1 MKSLASLLPLLLL
14 LIGCQQTPAPISKK
28 ASATATPLQVT
39 QKGDPFGEYWYQGKA
54 ELTSYD
60 LKQSRYG
67 EIHQGEAVMIFVTED
82 FSKSKQVK
90 LDNPSRSPKDKS
102 SVLKLNF
109 TRNFNTG
116 IYPYSTMQSVFTPID
131 QQRYPNSF
139 KVTTT
144 SQDWCGH
151 TFMQLNLNDKGYLVQ
166 QNSYFESEGDRKFQ
180 LDKVLLED
188 EIWTKIRLNPSALPT
203 GKINLI
209 PGTLFTRLKHTEF
222 KVMEAVAKKE
232 SKDGIVTYSI
242 DYKDVRRSVRFSF
255 KKEFPHEILSWEET
269 GPGGFSSNAK
279 LLTTRATRKKSMM
292 LDYWSK
298 NRNSDK
304 GLRDDLGLD

>member
-1 MKSLASLLPLLLL
+1 MKSFTILLSFFLFSA
-14 LIGCQQTPAPISKK
+14 CQQTPPPSQAETNAEAMPI
-28 ASATATPLQVT
+28 QVA
-39 QKGDPFGEYWYQGKA
+39 QKGDPFGDYWYQGKA

-67 EIHQGEAVMIFVTED
+67 EIHEGEAVMIFVTED

-90 LDNPSRSPKDKS
+90 LDNPSRNPKDKT

-116 IYPYSTMQSVFTPID
+116 IYPYSTMMSVFTPIE

-139 KVTTT
+139 KVTTS

-151 TFMQLNLNDKGYLVQ
+151 TFMQVNLNDKGYFVQ
-166 QNSYFESEGDRKFQ
+166 QNSYFESEGDRSFQ
-180 LDKVLLED
+180 LSKALLED
-188 EIWTKIRLNPSALPT
+188 EIWAKIRINPASLPI

-222 KVMEAVAKKE
+222 KVMDAVAKKE
-232 SKDGIVTYSI
+232 SKDGIITYSV
-242 DYKDVRRSVRFSF
+242 DYRDVPRSLRFSF

-269 GPGGFSSNAK
+269 GPGGFSSTAK
-279 LLTTRATRKKSMM
+279 RLTTRATRKKSIM

-304 GLRDDLGLD
+304 GLRDELRLD